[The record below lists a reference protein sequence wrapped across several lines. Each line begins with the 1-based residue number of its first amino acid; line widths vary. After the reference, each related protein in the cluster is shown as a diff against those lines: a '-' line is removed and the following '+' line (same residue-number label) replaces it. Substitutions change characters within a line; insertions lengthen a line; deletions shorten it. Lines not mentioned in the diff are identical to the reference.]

1 MIKERVVFLFYHGL
15 GHINAFLKPAQIL
28 EEANYDVYFA
38 GVGFFREYI
47 LKQHAKFY
55 PLKSFPFGYGLE
67 KWANK
72 LQKKR
77 FAHLNAVRNKIT
89 DRLYKEREVEL
100 FWMLEELKPS
110 ILLIDSLQATDFI
123 VLYDQLK
130 RRGIKVATV
139 NSMLPTDVVQ
149 GYPPLNTRLLPH
161 DSTSIE
167 QAIRSYRWQRFKK
180 KLTQKILYFGFD
192 DYFLIARRIK
202 KNAIPDFY
210 IAADNL
216 RNFAI
221 RNVPEFI
228 LAPLD
233 FDFPDAPL
241 PDNRHYVGFM
251 TAENRNEQ
259 IFANDAEI
267 LALKTLFAV
276 RAQHHFQL
284 IHCSFGTVEPKKHNI
299 IFSFLEKLIEAA
311 RGQTWLLLISFDTKQ
326 KPMPILATSDRVHVF
341 RTVPQLEVL
350 KYTDLFITHGGLN
363 SIKEAVHAEVP
374 MLAYPVHHEFDP
386 NGNTAR
392 LVYHGLGLD
401 GEAETDSIEEI
412 RSKIQALL
420 QNRQYK
426 TMIQTMKARDA
437 LFTTET
443 FLKLFA
449 SIKSLRI

>member
-1 MIKERVVFLFYHGL
+1 MIKERVVFLFYHGR
-15 GHINAFLKPAQIL
+15 GHINAFLKPAKIL
-28 EEANYDVYFA
+28 EQANYDVYFA
-38 GVGFFREYI
+38 GAGFFREYI

-55 PLKSFPFGYGLE
+55 LLKSYPFGHGLE
-67 KWANK
+67 KWVNK

-77 FAHLNAVRNKIT
+77 FVHLNAVKDRLT
-89 DRLYKEREVEL
+89 DRLYKDREVEL

-110 ILLIDSLQATDFI
+110 IILIDSMQATDFI

-130 RRGIKVATV
+130 MRSIKVAAL

-149 GYPPLNTRLLPH
+149 RYPPLNTRLLPH

-167 QAIRSYRWQRFKK
+167 QAMRSYNWQRFKK
-180 KLTQKILYFGFD
+180 KLTKKILYFGFD
-192 DYFLIARRIK
+192 DYFIIARRIK

-216 RNFAI
+216 RDFAL
-221 RNVPEFI
+221 RNVPELI
-228 LAPLD
+228 LAPRD
-233 FDFPDAPL
+233 FDYPDAPL
-241 PDNRHYVGFM
+241 HEHRHYVGFM

-259 IFANDAEI
+259 ILANDAEI

-276 RAQHHFQL
+276 RAQHHFKL
-284 IHCSFGTVEPKKHNI
+284 IYCSFGTVEPKRHNI
-299 IFSFLEKLIEAA
+299 IFSFLQKLIEAA
-311 RGQTWLLLISFDTKQ
+311 REQTWLLLISFDTKQ
-326 KPMPILATSDRVHVF
+326 KPMPILTTSDRVHIF

-350 KYTDLFITHGGLN
+350 KHADLFITHGGLN
-363 SIKEAVHAEVP
+363 SIKEAVHAEIP

-420 QNRQYK
+420 QNPQYK
-426 TMIQTMKARDA
+426 TKIQTMKSRDA
-437 LFTTET
+437 LFTKET